1 MTVKVMY
8 IEGAVRFRSRVPEE
22 SAIVMLSPYW
32 LNFIAAFLVFFAS
45 HMVLVRPPIRPF
57 LVALLSP
64 RGFSLCYS
72 VLSLAILWWLIVAA
86 RDAPYV
92 ALWPWEPWQTFVPVV
107 VMLPVCLILALGIGV
122 PNPFSFGGRHNNR
135 FDPEHP
141 GIVGLIRHPILVA
154 AFLWSAAHVVPN
166 GDLAHVILFG
176 TFAVFSL
183 AGMKLVDRRKQREMG
198 NTWNCLVADMKRSS
212 RVAPVNWQPIL
223 IRATAGLVLY
233 IVLAVTHPLFAGVDP
248 VATLLP

>member
-1 MTVKVMY
+1 MH
-8 IEGAVRFRSRVPEE
+8 
-22 SAIVMLSPYW
+22 SADW
-32 LNFIAAFLVFFAS
+32 LNFIAAFLVFFVS
-45 HMVLVRPPIRPF
+45 HMVLVRPPVRPV

-72 VLSLAILWWLIVAA
+72 LLSLTILWWLIVAA

-92 ALWPWEPWQTFVPVV
+92 ALWAWEPWQTLVPVL
-107 VMLPVCLILALGIGV
+107 VMLPVCLVLAFGIGV
-122 PNPFSFGGRHNNR
+122 PNPFSFGGRNNNR

-141 GIVGLIRHPILVA
+141 GIVGLMRHPILVA

-183 AGMKLVDRRKQREMG
+183 AGMKLIDLRKQRDMG
-198 NTWNCLVADMKRSS
+198 PAWPALVADLKCSPRTA
-212 RVAPVNWQPIL
+212 RVNWRSFL
-223 IRATAGLVLY
+223 IRATTGVVLY
-233 IVLAVTHPLFAGVDP
+233 LALAVLHPLFAGVDP
-248 VATLLP
+248 LATLLP